1 MIKVRSKGLQDY
13 LITWEEM
20 KSFTENRNSDT
31 PDELWTLEH
40 KSIFTQGL
48 SGKPEHLLKETQIPI
63 IQSDRGGQITYHAPG
78 QLIIYC
84 LIDIKRL
91 GIGIKKMVSMIEQS
105 LIEFLSTYDIT
116 AHTLKGAPGVYVN
129 DSKIAA
135 LGLKVKQG
143 RTYHG
148 LSLNIDMD
156 LSPYKL
162 INPCGYSDLKVT
174 QMRNLTDNI
183 LSISNIKHELSEHL
197 INSVSKTQI
206 LALKGQFNKI

>member
-1 MIKVRSKGLQDY
+1 VIKVRSKGLQDY

-20 KSFTENRNSDT
+20 KSFTKNRNFDT

-40 KSIFTQGL
+40 NSVFTQGL
-48 SGKPEHLLKETQIPI
+48 SGKSKHLLKVTQIPI

-84 LIDIKRL
+84 LVDIKRL
-91 GIGIKKMVSMIEQS
+91 GIGIKKMVSIIEQS
-105 LIEFLSTYDIT
+105 LIEFLSSYDIT

-135 LGLKVKQG
+135 LGLKIKQG
-143 RTYHG
+143 KTYHG

-162 INPCGYSDLKVT
+162 INPCGYSDLNVT

-183 LSISNIKHELSEHL
+183 LSISDIQHELSEHL
-197 INSVSKTQI
+197 IDSVAKTQ
-206 LALKGQFNKI
+206 N

>member
-1 MIKVRSKGLQDY
+1 MLVIKVRSKGLQDY
-13 LITWEEM
+13 LKTWEEM
-20 KSFTENRNSDT
+20 KYFTENRDPDT
-31 PDELWTLEH
+31 LDELWTLEH
-40 KSIFTQGL
+40 NSVFTQGL
-48 SGKPEHLLKETQIPI
+48 SGKPEHLLKATQIPI
-63 IQSDRGGQITYHAPG
+63 VQSDRGGQITYHAPG
-78 QLIIYC
+78 QLVIYC

-105 LIEFLSTYDIT
+105 LIELLSSYDIK

-135 LGLKVKQG
+135 LGLKVKHG

-183 LSISNIKHELSEHL
+183 LSISDIQHELSEHL
-197 INSVSKTQI
+197 INSVEKAQ
-206 LALKGQFNKI
+206 N

>member
-20 KSFTENRNSDT
+20 KSFTENRDSDT
-31 PDELWTLEH
+31 LDELWTLEH
-40 KSIFTQGL
+40 NSVFTQGL
-48 SGKPEHLLKETQIPI
+48 SGKSKHLLKETQIPI

-105 LIEFLSTYDIT
+105 LIELLSSYDIT

-135 LGLKVKQG
+135 LGLKVKHG

-156 LSPYKL
+156 LSPYTL

-174 QMRNLTDNI
+174 QMRNLTNNI
-183 LSISNIKHELSEHL
+183 LNISDIKHELSEYL
-197 INSVSKTQI
+197 IDLVTKSQN
-206 LALKGQFNKI
+206 

>member
-1 MIKVRSKGLQDY
+1 
-13 LITWEEM
+13 M
-20 KSFTENRNSDT
+20 KSFTENRDSDT
-31 PDELWTLEH
+31 LDELWTLEH
-40 KSIFTQGL
+40 NSVFTQGL
-48 SGKPEHLLKETQIPI
+48 SGKSKHLLKETQIPI

-91 GIGIKKMVSMIEQS
+91 GIGIKKIVSMIEQS
-105 LIEFLSTYDIT
+105 LIELLSSYEIT

-135 LGLKVKQG
+135 LGLKVKHG

-156 LSPYKL
+156 LSPYTL

-174 QMRNLTDNI
+174 QMRNITNNI
-183 LSISNIKHELSEHL
+183 LNISDIKHELSEHL
-197 INSVSKTQI
+197 IDSVKKTQNYS
-206 LALKGQFNKI
+206 LKRPI

>member
-1 MIKVRSKGLQDY
+1 MIKVRLKGLQDY
-13 LITWEEM
+13 LKTWEEM
-20 KSFTENRNSDT
+20 KSFTENRDSDT
-31 PDELWTLEH
+31 LDELWTLEH
-40 KSIFTQGL
+40 NSVFTQGL
-48 SGKPEHLLKETQIPI
+48 SGKPEHLLKKTQIPI

-105 LIEFLSTYDIT
+105 LIEFLSSYDIT

-135 LGLKVKQG
+135 LGLKVKNG

-156 LSPYKL
+156 LSPYSL
-162 INPCGYSDLKVT
+162 INPCGYSDLKIT
-174 QMRNLTDNI
+174 QMRNLTKNI
-183 LSISNIKHELSEHL
+183 LNISNIRHELSDHL
-197 INSVSKTQI
+197 IDSVAKV
-206 LALKGQFNKI
+206 KIKV

>member
-1 MIKVRSKGLQDY
+1 VIKVSSKGLQDY

-20 KSFTENRNSDT
+20 KSFTENRNSKT
-31 PDELWTLEH
+31 LDELWTLEH
-40 KSIFTQGL
+40 NSVFTQGL
-48 SGKPEHLLKETQIPI
+48 SGKPEHLLKATKIPI

-91 GIGIKKMVSMIEQS
+91 GIGIKKMVSIIEQS
-105 LIEFLSTYDIT
+105 LIEFLSSYDIK
-116 AHTLKGAPGVYVN
+116 AHTLMGAPGVYVN
-129 DSKIAA
+129 GSKIAA

-174 QMRNLTDNI
+174 QMRNVTDNI
-183 LSISNIKHELSEHL
+183 LSISDIQQELSEH
-197 INSVSKTQI
+197 IISSVNKT
-206 LALKGQFNKI
+206 